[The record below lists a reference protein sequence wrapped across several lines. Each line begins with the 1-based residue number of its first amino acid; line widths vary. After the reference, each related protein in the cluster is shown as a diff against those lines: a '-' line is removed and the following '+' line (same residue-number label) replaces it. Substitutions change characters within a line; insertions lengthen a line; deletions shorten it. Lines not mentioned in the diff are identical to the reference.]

1 MDNKIYKEEDKR
13 IFSGSFPI
21 ETTELKVVTS
31 VEVGDVIGV
40 SASNTFGKYDT
51 STYTTPYA
59 IAYTAAGG
67 SGTTTAILTGGV
79 IKEFVKL
86 QSKEAQ
92 LTVELRKVGIF
103 IK

>member
-21 ETTELKVVTS
+21 ETTELKVVTQ
-31 VEVGDVIGV
+31 VEEGDIIGV
-40 SASNTFGKYDT
+40 SASNTFGKYDG
-51 STYTTPYA
+51 STYPTVYA
-59 IAYTAAGG
+59 IAYTGAQA

-79 IKEFVKL
+79 IKEFIKL
-86 QSKEAQ
+86 QSQEAKFR
-92 LTVELRKVGIF
+92 VELRKIGIF